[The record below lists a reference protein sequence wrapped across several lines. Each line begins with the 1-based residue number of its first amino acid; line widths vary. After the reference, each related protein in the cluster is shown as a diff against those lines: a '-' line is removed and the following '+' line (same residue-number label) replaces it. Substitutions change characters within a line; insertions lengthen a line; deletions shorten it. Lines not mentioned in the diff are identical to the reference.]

1 MPRNGLGSCC
11 TVPGFWHDASVTS
24 ESETDPAGALLA
36 QLIDAEKAYRA
47 GDPIMADDE
56 FDELRDQLAAMDSD
70 RDDVESF
77 LNSVAGGQELGDVP
91 HEIKMLS
98 LLKVLTDEDL
108 TKFIDRVGQTS
119 LVVTPKL
126 DGVALAA
133 RYKAGQITDI
143 ITRGNGELGTSVF
156 HNRDVVAYLP
166 ETLPEPI
173 DIEVR
178 GEVVMTHDDMAVAG
192 ERRGTP
198 FKNRRNPIGPIL
210 NQATKDRTYE
220 SPMRFIAFSI
230 AASTNDSLVD
240 DFGAL
245 EHLGFMAVNKAPKL
259 ADMTAAF
266 DPDNEPVTAERLR
279 TLIDKIG
286 VAMADASFD
295 YLLDGAVI
303 SVLREPVQL
312 AGTSVQRASL
322 HNPAIIAALDVRIGD
337 TVVVTKRNE
346 IIPQIVEVVLSER
359 PADSV
364 PYDPIKICPDCGEPL
379 DFSAAR
385 PRCLSPTCSLQSRL
399 ASAASRNGFDWDG
412 VGKTALGKA
421 VDAGLV
427 NNLADVFSLDAEA
440 WATLEGITDSS
451 TKIVAIINES
461 LKTTRLDH
469 VLGSLGIRF
478 VNRTFARRLA
488 EHFGSIEALR
498 AAPIETLLQ
507 VDGIGDGRAEAII
520 ADLAMLGPVLDQ
532 LHELGLEPLPMPEI
546 EVAEGAPFAGHKV
559 LVTGTLPGG
568 MKRDEAK
575 EAVRTLGGDP
585 ASSVS
590 AKVTRYVVG
599 ESAGQA
605 KIDKIEA
612 FVEEDPDR
620 YQVLNLDFDGHARIG
635 QFGHF
640 HHGRNRTHRIEHGTV
655 RPRHLGHVTDIC
667 HIDHG
672 AHHIGGPAAD
682 LRKRGRDDVEGR
694 DGLFIAPPHGSLVCL
709 LLRPPVQGAPFSR
722 VDETALTSEI
732 YPTPIPSVTAV
743 PALPTPAP
751 PEPTPAPTT
760 APTSTPEPTATATP
774 TATPTPEPIALDPGV
789 YITQDGELVDQV
801 TRSTPGNT
809 ANADLVE
816 DLQARGVGP
825 FNEFSSE
832 EDGVITE
839 SIQHVLTTETP
850 LGVVRT
856 IIWTEQPTPSNS
868 LGCHAVIDYRA
879 SRSCSAN
886 QSSNRLEQ
894 FLNGLPGGIA
904 VFNAHPL
911 AEYFVVVTNSGV
923 TVGGP
928 VINDT
933 AVLHVDRRFGNVTDA
948 YLSDRFGQPVRHW
961 WFDETGSRNDGKRE
975 DYQALDLGPGLDVEP
990 PEGSPEGDIYITLDT
1005 AAQPAEPL
1013 TALEN
1018 RIVARF
1024 GDSRISPLFDDA
1036 FFVGRL
1042 QWDLEGVRRVL
1053 DSGRLRRRG
1062 LWCSASRVRRVPG
1075 SRSRLGQLG
1084 LQRRAYRGWS
1094 RQRGH
1099 TIVAQANEHVAIAIW
1114 REIYGQPETYRL
1126 LDANLEVLISEDVR

>member
-303 SVLREPVQL
+303 S
-312 AGTSVQRASL
+312 
-322 HNPAIIAALDVRIGD
+322 
-337 TVVVTKRNE
+337 
-346 IIPQIVEVVLSER
+346 
-359 PADSV
+359 
-364 PYDPIKICPDCGEPL
+364 
-379 DFSAAR
+379 
-385 PRCLSPTCSLQSRL
+385 SRL

-620 YQVLNLDFDGHARIG
+620 YQVL
-635 QFGHF
+635 
-640 HHGRNRTHRIEHGTV
+640 T
-655 RPRHLGHVTDIC
+655 
-667 HIDHG
+667 
-672 AHHIGGPAAD
+672 
-682 LRKRGRDDVEGR
+682 
-694 DGLFIAPPHGSLVCL
+694 PPHGSLVCL

-1094 RQRGH
+1094 RQR
-1099 TIVAQANEHVAIAIW
+1099 
-1114 REIYGQPETYRL
+1114 
-1126 LDANLEVLISEDVR
+1126 VRITE

>member
-303 SVLREPVQL
+303 S
-312 AGTSVQRASL
+312 
-322 HNPAIIAALDVRIGD
+322 
-337 TVVVTKRNE
+337 
-346 IIPQIVEVVLSER
+346 
-359 PADSV
+359 
-364 PYDPIKICPDCGEPL
+364 
-379 DFSAAR
+379 
-385 PRCLSPTCSLQSRL
+385 SRL

-990 PEGSPEGDIYITLDT
+990 PEGGTSKALDVYSIRADYGGEDFGAVQVGCVVFLGADPDLDSWDCNGVRT
-1005 AAQPAEPL
+1005 EDG
-1013 TALEN
+1013 
-1018 RIVARF
+1018 VARESVSPNNP
-1024 GDSRISPLFDDA
+1024 SRTWGNGKIEIQLSNPDPNT
-1036 FFVGRL
+1036 
-1042 QWDLEGVRRVL
+1042 QWLVVETF
-1053 DSGRLRRRG
+1053 
-1062 LWCSASRVRRVPG
+1062 
-1075 SRSRLGQLG
+1075 Q
-1084 LQRRAYRGWS
+1084 
-1094 RQRGH
+1094 GH